1 MSAAEASRVALV
13 TGGARRLGAAMVREM
28 AARGYLVAL
37 HYRSSGEQAR
47 QLAEELRSTGGVA
60 ELFEADLSNAEAP
73 ARLVAEVARRCG
85 RLDVVVNSAASFERT
100 PIGEVT
106 PAQWDAILGTNLR
119 APFFIARAAAPL
131 MNATG
136 GGVIVNMADLAAFET
151 WPAYLPHAL
160 SKGGVVQLTRALARL
175 LAPTIR
181 VNAIAP
187 GAVLLPDD
195 WESLP
200 AMRLAETTPLGR
212 VGDPDDVVR
221 ALAYLLDATY
231 VTGEVL
237 MVDGGRNV
245 RR

>member
-1 MSAAEASRVALV
+1 
-13 TGGARRLGAAMVREM
+13 
-28 AARGYLVAL
+28 
-37 HYRSSGEQAR
+37 
-47 QLAEELRSTGGVA
+47 
-60 ELFEADLSNAEAP
+60 
-73 ARLVAEVARRCG
+73 
-85 RLDVVVNSAASFERT
+85 
-100 PIGEVT
+100 VT

-237 MVDGGRNV
+237 MVDGGRNI